1 MYQEREWRIT
11 LTQSKMIMPNEEIAL
26 GGIEPLILGSV
37 ILSNE
42 SRSSR

>member
-1 MYQEREWRIT
+1 LM
-11 LTQSKMIMPNEEIAL
+11 QSKMMMPNEEMAL

-37 ILSNE
+37 ILSKE